1 MWCDDFDADLLK
13 VVPGAVE
20 ALGPAASVQLQ
31 TYSRLTDEKINHPS
45 CWHTDA
51 GIAAFF
57 WTVPEGRPPAGY
69 STDDPP
75 AECTFLEA
83 VRDEWVHDCV
93 ICVNRHVVWQ
103 PPGRLMERLMYDVR
117 GWTVLTEAQRTDA
130 CQSVLRSLEAAA
142 QRLIAATA

>member
-13 VVPGAVE
+13 VVPGADG

-31 TYSRLTDEKINHPS
+31 TYSRLTDGKINHPS

-57 WTVPEGRPPAGY
+57 WTAPEGRPPADY

-103 PPGRLMERLMYDVR
+103 PLRRLMERLMYDVR
-117 GWTVLTEAQRTDA
+117 GWTVLTEAQRTDT
-130 CQSVLRSLEAAA
+130 CQSVLRSLEVAA